1 MTTVNVSVVHIKSFL
16 ANFEILNRNQKLKEV
31 LKAPHYHSTAS
42 LYNTLYYSVSD
53 SLLDIVQSVQ
63 IEAQVLPG
71 MLAVIN
77 ADPLLL
83 DNF

>member
-1 MTTVNVSVVHIKSFL
+1 MTTVNVAVVHVKSFL

-53 SLLDIVQSVQ
+53 SLDIVQSVQ

-71 MLAVIN
+71 MLTIIN
-77 ADPLLL
+77 TDPLLL
-83 DNF
+83 TRI

>member
-1 MTTVNVSVVHIKSFL
+1 MTTVNVSMVHVKSFL

-53 SLLDIVQSVQ
+53 SLDIVQSVQ

-71 MLAVIN
+71 MLAIIN
-77 ADPLLL
+77 ADSLLL
-83 DNF
+83 SNF

>member
-1 MTTVNVSVVHIKSFL
+1 MTTVNVSVVHVKSFL

-53 SLLDIVQSVQ
+53 SLDIVQSVQ

-71 MLAVIN
+71 MLAIIN
-77 ADPLLL
+77 ADSLLL
-83 DNF
+83 SNF

>member
-1 MTTVNVSVVHIKSFL
+1 MTTVNVAVVHIKSFL

-53 SLLDIVQSVQ
+53 SLDIVQSVQ

-71 MLAVIN
+71 MLAIIN
-77 ADPLLL
+77 ADSLLL

>member
-1 MTTVNVSVVHIKSFL
+1 MTTVNVAVVHIKSFL

-53 SLLDIVQSVQ
+53 NLDIVQSVQ

-71 MLAVIN
+71 MLAIIN

-83 DNF
+83 TNF

>member
-1 MTTVNVSVVHIKSFL
+1 MTTVNVAVVHIKSFL

-53 SLLDIVQSVQ
+53 SLDIVQSVQ

>member
-1 MTTVNVSVVHIKSFL
+1 MTTVNVAVVHVKSFL
-16 ANFEILNRNQKLKEV
+16 ANFEILHRNQKLKEV
-31 LKAPHYHSTAS
+31 LKTHHYYSTAS
-42 LYNTLYYSVSD
+42 LYNILYYSVSD
-53 SLLDIVQSVQ
+53 SLDIVQTVQ

-83 DNF
+83 SNF

>member
-1 MTTVNVSVVHIKSFL
+1 MTTVNVAVVHIKSFL

-53 SLLDIVQSVQ
+53 NLDIVQSVQ

-77 ADPLLL
+77 TDPLLL

>member
-1 MTTVNVSVVHIKSFL
+1 MTTVNVSVVHIKTFL
-16 ANFEILNRNQKLKEV
+16 TNFEILYRNQKLKEV

-53 SLLDIVQSVQ
+53 SLDIVQSVQ

-71 MLAVIN
+71 MLAIIN
-77 ADPLLL
+77 ADSLLL

>member
-1 MTTVNVSVVHIKSFL
+1 MITVSVAVVHIKSFL
-16 ANFEILNRNQKLKEV
+16 ANFETLHRNQKLKEV
-31 LKAPHYHSTAS
+31 LKTPHYYSTAG

-53 SLLDIVQSVQ
+53 SLDIVQSVR

-83 DNF
+83 ANF

>member
-1 MTTVNVSVVHIKSFL
+1 MTTVNVAVVHVKSFL

-53 SLLDIVQSVQ
+53 NLDIVQSVQ

-71 MLAVIN
+71 MLAIIN
-77 ADPLLL
+77 TDPLLL
-83 DNF
+83 TRI

>member
-42 LYNTLYYSVSD
+42 LYNSLYYSVSD
-53 SLLDIVQSVQ
+53 SLDIVQSVQ

-71 MLAVIN
+71 MLAIIN
-77 ADPLLL
+77 ADSLLL

>member
-1 MTTVNVSVVHIKSFL
+1 MTTVNVSVVHVKSFL

-53 SLLDIVQSVQ
+53 SLDIVQSVQ

-71 MLAVIN
+71 MLAIIN

-83 DNF
+83 ANF

>member
-1 MTTVNVSVVHIKSFL
+1 MTTVNVAVVHIKSFL

-53 SLLDIVQSVQ
+53 NLDIVQLVQ

-71 MLAVIN
+71 MLAIIN
-77 ADPLLL
+77 ADSLLL